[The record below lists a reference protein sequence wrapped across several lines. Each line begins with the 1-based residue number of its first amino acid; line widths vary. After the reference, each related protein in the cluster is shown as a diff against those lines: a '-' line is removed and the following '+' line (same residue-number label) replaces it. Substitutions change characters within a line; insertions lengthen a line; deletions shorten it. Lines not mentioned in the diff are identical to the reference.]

1 MQELNSKQAHTI
13 KTMTYD
19 IKLDER
25 KKVFNI
31 QSRISAI
38 QESRINDILN
48 NILNNYSAKGNLY
61 RFDTI
66 ELNLGALKLSNY
78 EDLLPVKIEEELTKY
93 LRTAILENGT
103 LRQGEL
109 ITEWRFEIEQL
120 KYFLLNGN
128 FPWNSNISESPK
140 VLLQKIITNN
150 KELARSFFLELGKKE
165 QVRKR
170 LIFQFPEIL
179 LEEVV
184 LLVAGKKGETII
196 NYKNHITHL
205 QQKKTLVVAGAKAF
219 KQALWEIILAYL
231 FVESKGYYDKK
242 SFLKYFI
249 KETAAKYGLT
259 YSSLLN
265 LIARGITSEGNTSN
279 SLELRK
285 IVLELE
291 EQEIVGPEHTKPA
304 ESVKTLSTSEWFIEI
319 DKYLSTGVF
328 STSIGT
334 ISQTDLN
341 QNLLNKLKLK
351 DELALQYLAKW
362 ITNVSKKERLIEV
375 ANTKVLDV
383 IISIYRPPFIKIVDN
398 FLTDIWK
405 TRNLFSPQ
413 SIKILRRINLSKSLL
428 ILSSFTA
435 ESLSEKEIIVR
446 FLDNLIFVFHNE
458 EGPCYQ
464 LFEEIL
470 EFGQKKYHYPID
482 KLMMRFYQTI
492 GINVVERI
500 LLKILSFTSNNDSI
514 IWSYWAEKQWS
525 IWCKSTGL
533 KKEHLISQLIELNK
547 TKPYAQSVFSFFEK
561 QKAFE
566 TFNQYDES
574 SRQNHIV
581 TEKRTLETIK
591 NHVFFV
597 IKTGNL
603 PWWSKD
609 YTLVGFNED
618 LKTLLT
624 SSQTRNKTLSF
635 INSNAQNTSYLKF
648 LTDDNS
654 FNLWHINSS
663 GPNDTIVFLIDFITF
678 IKSNYLSC
686 AVISETEMVNLKL
699 EISKYLFGINVNK
712 TDGALFNAVI
722 SWINASGI
730 NKNESAWQL
739 LNDFLSITKTA
750 KINSAF
756 QKILTSHFPSKAT
769 KKLIQQDSTG
779 SNSIKVINSI
789 ELVFNRISISK
800 TSKKTELIE
809 KLEIIQGKSPK
820 NIEVWLNESSFRDV
834 LLQEM
839 DENSLQQ
846 FVNLRIGGAQK
857 EFFNNTVLFLKEM
870 ASGFTLKEQKEINYS
885 LYYLVLFMLSA
896 RNFSGWRLLDWNQ
909 FLLHVL
915 QSVIGKKKSY
925 QALFQKRAHN
935 ISNTSQEILDHLF
948 ETSITKDTN
957 EVLELEKKE
966 YKKLGEEKSREFTD
980 PLYIT
985 SAGLIIVAPYFGRLF
1000 EKCNL
1005 LVDGVF
1011 KNENS
1016 QFKAMQLL
1024 SYLATGNESS
1034 EEHEL
1039 SIHKILCGLKLTE
1052 PIENFSTITDDEKDI
1067 CDGLLKAI
1075 TEHWTPLKDTSID
1088 GLRTS
1093 FLQREGKLEEEED
1106 AFFLQVEQKSYDML
1120 LDQIPWNITKI
1131 KLSWMTK
1138 ILNVQWR

>member
-1 MQELNSKQAHTI
+1 MNPKQAHTI

-19 IKLDER
+19 IELDDR

-31 QSRISAI
+31 QSRISAL

-66 ELNLGALKLSNY
+66 ELNLGILKLSNY
-78 EDLLPVKIEEELTKY
+78 EDLLPVIIEEELTKY
-93 LRTAILENGT
+93 LRTVILENGT

-109 ITEWRFEIEQL
+109 ITEGRFEIEQL
-120 KYFLLNGN
+120 EYFLLNGN
-128 FPWNSNISESPK
+128 FPWNSNITESPK

-150 KELARSFFLELGKKE
+150 KELARPFFLKLGKKE

-170 LIFQFPEIL
+170 LIFQFPETL

-184 LLVAGKKGETII
+184 LLVAGKEGETII

-205 QQKKTLVVAGAKAF
+205 QKKKTLVVAGAKAF

-231 FVESKGYYDKK
+231 FVQSKGYYDKK

-249 KETAAKYGLT
+249 KETATKYGLT

-265 LIARGITSEGNTSN
+265 IISRGITSEGNTSN

-291 EQEIVGPEHTKPA
+291 EQEIVDSKHTKLA
-304 ESVKTLSTSEWFIEI
+304 GIVKALSPSEWFIEI
-319 DKYLSTGVF
+319 DKYLSTGAF
-328 STSIGT
+328 STTIGT

-362 ITNVSKKERLIEV
+362 ITNVSKKERLIV
-375 ANTKVLDV
+375 LANTKVLDV
-383 IISIYRPPFIKIVDN
+383 IISIYRPPFIKIVDK
-398 FLTDIWK
+398 FLADIWK
-405 TRNLFSPQ
+405 TRNLFSLQ

-446 FLDNLIFVFHNE
+446 FLDNMIIAFHNE
-458 EGPCYQ
+458 EGQCHQ

-470 EFGQKKYHYPID
+470 DFGKKKYHYPID
-482 KLMMRFYQTI
+482 ELMMRFYQTI

-533 KKEHLISQLIELNK
+533 KKEQLIYQLIELNK
-547 TKPYAQSVFSFFEK
+547 TKPHAQSVFSFFEK

-566 TFNQYDES
+566 TFNQFDKS
-574 SRQNHIV
+574 SRQNQII
-581 TEKRTLETIK
+581 TEKRTLETIR

-609 YTLVGFNED
+609 YTIAGFNED

-624 SSQTRNKTLSF
+624 SSQNRNKTLSF

-648 LTDDNS
+648 LTNDNL
-654 FNLWHINSS
+654 FKLWHINSS
-663 GPNDTIVFLIDFITF
+663 DPNDTIVFLIDFITF
-678 IKSNYLSC
+678 IKSNYVSC

-699 EISKYLFGINVNK
+699 EISKYLLGINVNK
-712 TDGALFNAVI
+712 TDDALFNAVI
-722 SWINASGI
+722 SWIGASGI

-800 TSKKTELIE
+800 ISKTTELIE

-820 NIEVWLNESSFRDV
+820 NIEVWLNKSSFRDV

-839 DENSLQQ
+839 DENSLRK

-870 ASGFTLKEQKEINYS
+870 ASGFTLKEQKEINHS
-885 LYYLVLFMLSA
+885 LYHLVLFMLSA
-896 RNFSGWRLLDWNQ
+896 GNFSGWRLLDWNQ

-915 QSVIGKKKSY
+915 QAVLGKKKSY
-925 QALFQKRAHN
+925 QALFQKRAQN
-935 ISNTSQEILDHLF
+935 INNTSQEILDHLF
-948 ETSITKDTN
+948 ETSIIKDSN
-957 EVLELEKKE
+957 EALELEKKE

-1024 SYLATGNESS
+1024 NYLATGNESS

-1052 PIENFSTITDDEKDI
+1052 PVENFSTITDDEKDI
-1067 CDGLLKAI
+1067 CDGLLTAI

-1106 AFFLQVEQKSYDML
+1106 AYFLQVEQESYDML